1 MPSQVSDAQLGDAL
15 LQTVAYKRPPQD
27 EHVASA
33 AVPSTALPK
42 LLEAVQKAREDTKVR
57 RQLSGLEGC

>member
-1 MPSQVSDAQLGDAL
+1 MPSQVSDEQLGDAL

-33 AVPSTALPK
+33 AVASSALPK
-42 LLEAVQKAREDTKVR
+42 LLEVVRKAREDTKVR
-57 RQLSGLEGC
+57 RPLGELEGC